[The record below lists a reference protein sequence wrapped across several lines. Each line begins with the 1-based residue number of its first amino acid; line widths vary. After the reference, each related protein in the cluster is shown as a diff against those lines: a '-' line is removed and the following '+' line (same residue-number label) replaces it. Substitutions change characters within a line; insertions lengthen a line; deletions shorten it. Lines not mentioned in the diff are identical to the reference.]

1 MEGVNGRLKHMTTR
15 NMWRNLKYEHVR
27 GNGSMRP
34 INSFVHQDMQNLRV

>member
-15 NMWRNLKYEHVR
+15 NKWRNLKYEHVR

-34 INSFVHQDMQNLRV
+34 INSFVARGHAKP